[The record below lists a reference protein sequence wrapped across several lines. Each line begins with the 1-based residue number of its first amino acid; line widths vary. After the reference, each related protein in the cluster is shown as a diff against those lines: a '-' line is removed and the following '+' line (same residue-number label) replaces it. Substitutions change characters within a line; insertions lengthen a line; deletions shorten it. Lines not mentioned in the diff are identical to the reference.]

1 MEEQHPAEHGNS
13 KPRVFRLP
21 SQKALINRYA
31 LKSVGADVIAVRL
44 RQRVREYANANG
56 FGIDEEAERSV
67 LDGEAGV
74 PGGSLMSGSPL
85 AIQVAKNKFTPDQD
99 VEAVKADYVYCV
111 EALARYADII
121 VVNFTKKAKRKS
133 SQWSW

>member
-1 MEEQHPAEHGNS
+1 M
-13 KPRVFRLP
+13 
-21 SQKALINRYA
+21 
-31 LKSVGADVIAVRL
+31 
-44 RQRVREYANANG
+44 
-56 FGIDEEAERSV
+56 
-67 LDGEAGV
+67 EAGV

-99 VEAVKADYVYCV
+99 IEAVKADYVYCV